1 MKIRIGTLA
10 LVTLA
15 LSLTLLA
22 QTSPMRPGNWQVT
35 MKMSIPGMKMEMPPM
50 TMSHCVTADMV
61 KDPQS
66 AIPKG
71 PNANNDCKV
80 SDYKF
85 TDNTASYKMVC
96 TKPTPMTAVGE
107 MKYSGTDAYTGTM
120 TMDSSGQKMTM
131 SYDAKRLGDCPA
143 K

>member
-1 MKIRIGTLA
+1 MKTRSASVILLTVA
-10 LVTLA
+10 LTWTV
-15 LSLTLLA
+15 LA
-22 QTSPMRPGNWQVT
+22 QTESPMRPGNWQVT
-35 MKMSIPGMKMEMPPM
+35 MKMNLPGMGDMPPM
-50 TMSHCVTADMV
+50 TQTQCVTPEML

-71 PNANNDCKV
+71 PQGGDCKV

-85 TDNTASYKMVC
+85 TSNTATYKVTC
-96 TKPTPMTAVGE
+96 SQPMAMTMLGE

-120 TMDSSGQKMTM
+120 TMDANGQKMSM
-131 SYDAKRLGDCPA
+131 NFDAKRLGECPV